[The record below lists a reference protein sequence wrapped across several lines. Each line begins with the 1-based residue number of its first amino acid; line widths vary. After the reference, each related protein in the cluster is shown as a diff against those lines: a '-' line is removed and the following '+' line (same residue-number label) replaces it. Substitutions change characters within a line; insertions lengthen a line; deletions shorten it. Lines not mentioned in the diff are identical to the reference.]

1 MKPAI
6 TIIAALAAL
15 PALALG
21 QTTPAPTT
29 PAPAAAGGGLND
41 RMINNPAATW
51 NVYGTNQ
58 TSVVLDHD
66 GPKGY
71 PATRVTISA
80 KGANAWDAGVVMQ
93 IPRAIPAG
101 HVVFIAVYL
110 RAPEAKPGE
119 SVAMPF
125 IGMTGAAPPY
135 DNVMSDHAAITSQWA
150 QYYAVGRATQAFP
163 AGGTQATVH
172 LAGDKHVI
180 DVGPIRVFDLG
191 PDYDTTR
198 LPRNP

>member
-1 MKPAI
+1 MKLGMAMV
-6 TIIAALAAL
+6 AALATL
-15 PALALG
+15 PALAFA
-21 QTTPAPTT
+21 QSA
-29 PAPAAAGGGLND
+29 PAPAAPAASGGGLND
-41 RMINNPAATW
+41 RMINNPLTTW
-51 NVYGTNQ
+51 NAYGPNQ

-80 KGANAWDAGVVMQ
+80 KGANAWDAGVVM
-93 IPRAIPAG
+93 PVPKAIPAG
-101 HVVFIAVYL
+101 HVLYIAVYL

-119 SVAMPF
+119 TVAMPF
-125 IGMTGAAPPY
+125 IGMTSSGPPY
-135 DNVMSDHAAITSQWA
+135 VNVISDHAAITGQWA
-150 QYYAVGRATQAFP
+150 QYYALGRTTQAFP

-172 LAGDKHVI
+172 LAGAKQVI

-191 PDYDTTR
+191 SDFDTSR